1 MKAVRMPCLSVVTY
15 VDLNKSAVGQ
25 GREEAT
31 PMYPVGVAVGKSN
44 LEKKKKKKKIYIY
57 KYIYINIYIN
67 IYKTPPSHQFLLGG
81 FSHGNNQISI

>member
-44 LEKKKKKKKIYIY
+44 LEKKKNI
-57 KYIYINIYIN
+57 YIYINSAIIN
-67 IYKTPPSHQFLLGG
+67 Q
-81 FSHGNNQISI
+81 Q

>member
-44 LEKKKKKKKIYIY
+44 LEKKKNIY
-57 KYIYINIYIN
+57 IYIN